1 LAGSSGRASGNAN
14 GDGPVLATVAMMPL
28 LVERDS
34 AKAGGAQTG
43 ATNETVSSARASEL
57 QAHGDT
63 ARMMALH
70 ERAKDDWGDLL
81 AAAQGGDAGAYRA
94 FLRAITPFVR
104 ALARRGSWSDEV
116 VEDVVQDVL
125 LTVHRVR
132 QTYEPGRPVKPW
144 LAAIVARRSID
155 ALRRRGRVAGREL
168 HNPVAY
174 ETYADPAAKEVDA
187 GGDARVL
194 ASMMGTL
201 SPGQRE
207 ALELVKLK
215 EMSLAEAS
223 EASGQSV
230 ALLKVN
236 IHRAIKRLRLGLRK
250 DESE

>member
-1 LAGSSGRASGNAN
+1 MVAIGLQSSAARTRTIALNQGAE
-14 GDGPVLATVAMMPL
+14 GDWGAL
-28 LVERDS
+28 LV
-34 AKAGGAQTG
+34 
-43 ATNETVSSARASEL
+43 
-57 QAHGDT
+57 
-63 ARMMALH
+63 
-70 ERAKDDWGDLL
+70 
-81 AAAQGGDAGAYRA
+81 AAQGGDAGAYRA
-94 FLRAITPFVR
+94 FLRAITPFLR

-116 VEDVVQDVL
+116 VEDVVQDAL

-174 ETYADPAAKEVDA
+174 ETYADPGAKEMDA
-187 GGDARVL
+187 GDDARVL
-194 ASMMGTL
+194 AGMMGTL

-223 EASGQSV
+223 AASGQSV

-250 DESE
+250 DAGE